1 MGSDWSGP
9 RGNLAHYSRPSKHS
23 RRFEARSFWTSYVAE
38 GVADVVQDE
47 SGLGGDPP
55 FRNPAQ
61 TIAEQVT
68 GRARLPRDPML
79 CQAPRIHLPNSA
91 VMPLSA
97 PSRCL
102 PRGHGSDYVNRSSV
116 DQANRVDAKK
126 SFKHR

>member
-1 MGSDWSGP
+1 MAPRIYESQSCGSMGSDWSGP

-79 CQAPRIHLPNSA
+79 WPSASYSPAKQRCYAAKRAEPLPTAWSWLRLRQPI
-91 VMPLSA
+91 V
-97 PSRCL
+97 C
-102 PRGHGSDYVNRSSV
+102 
-116 DQANRVDAKK
+116 
-126 SFKHR
+126 

>member
-47 SGLGGDPP
+47 SGLGGGPP

-61 TIAEQVT
+61 TISEQVT
-68 GRARLPRDPML
+68 GRRGSRETRCY
-79 CQAPRIHLPNSA
+79 CQAPRIYLPNKA
-91 VMPLSA
+91 VIALNA
-97 PSRCL
+97 PSPRL
-102 PRGHGSDYVNRSSV
+102 PRGHGLAIPK
-116 DQANRVDAKK
+116 QL
-126 SFKHR
+126 

>member
-55 FRNPAQ
+55 FPNPPQ
-61 TIAEQVT
+61 TISEQIT
-68 GRARLPRDPML
+68 GRARPPRDPKL
-79 CQAPRIHLPNSA
+79 WPRASNSTA
-91 VMPLSA
+91 KTPRCSA
-97 PSRCL
+97 TRRTPS
-102 PRGHGSDYVNRSSV
+102 
-116 DQANRVDAKK
+116 
-126 SFKHR
+126 

>member
-68 GRARLPRDPML
+68 GRARLPRDPVL
-79 CQAPRIHLPNSA
+79 WATAPESPAKQRPYSPKLA
-91 VMPLSA
+91 QPLLTA
-97 PSRCL
+97 R
-102 PRGHGSDYVNRSSV
+102 
-116 DQANRVDAKK
+116 A
-126 SFKHR
+126 